1 MYKSTISSIYFFIFY
16 IKVPATYAQ
25 LLAKPVEVVISCNG
39 AIREVAVSR
48 DDQKWSIN
56 FKKALVVLFQAK
68 IDSYSIELEEN
79 RVSSVLITRCWNV
92 LLINDKNYKYVI
104 IRLF

>member
-1 MYKSTISSIYFFIFY
+1 MYKSTISPIYFFIFY

-25 LLAKPVEVVISCNG
+25 LLAKPVEVIISCNG

-79 RVSSVLITRCWNV
+79 RVSSVLMTRCWNV
-92 LLINDKNYKYVI
+92 LL
-104 IRLF
+104 

>member
-1 MYKSTISSIYFFIFY
+1 MYKFTIFPFFILY

-25 LLAKPVEVVISCNG
+25 VLAKPVEVVISCNG
-39 AIREVAVSR
+39 AIREVSVSR

-56 FKKALVVLFQAK
+56 FKKALVVLFQTK

-79 RVSSVLITRCWNV
+79 RVSNVLITRCLNIS
-92 LLINDKNYKYVI
+92 LC
-104 IRLF
+104 

>member
-1 MYKSTISSIYFFIFY
+1 MYKSTISPIYFVIFY

-68 IDSYSIELEEN
+68 VDSYSIELEEN
-79 RVSSVLITRCWNV
+79 RVSSVFMTRCWNV
-92 LLINDKNYKYVI
+92 LLFQDIMTEIINMK
-104 IRLF
+104 

>member
-1 MYKSTISSIYFFIFY
+1 MYKSTISHIHFFIFY

-68 IDSYSIELEEN
+68 VDSYSIELEEN
-79 RVSSVLITRCWNV
+79 RVSSFFMTLCWKV
-92 LLINDKNYKYVI
+92 LLFQDIMAEIINM
-104 IRLF
+104 